1 MTVPVPY
8 PVGWLQLA
16 DVKRQLALD
25 DADTD
30 DDALIKAVIDATE
43 PEVCRAR
50 PDTVNP
56 LPPVPSRRQRAGTP
70 GTTTPADYPDAYQG
84 AVMMAA
90 RVVRRRNS
98 PAGIES
104 FGESVTYVAAY
115 DPDLDRFLRR
125 GRYRLPGV
133 G

>member
-1 MTVPVPY
+1 MSESDSWPT
-8 PVGWLQLA
+8 GWLLIA
-16 DVKRQLALD
+16 DVKRQLAID
-25 DADTD
+25 GIDTD
-30 DDALIKAVIDATE
+30 DDVLIQDCIDASE

-50 PDTVNP
+50 PDSFDT
-56 LPPVPSRRQRAGTP
+56 LSDPVV
-70 GTTTPADYPDAYQG
+70 TPAGHSDAYRG
-84 AVMMAA
+84 AVMLAA
-90 RVVRRRNS
+90 RLVRRRNS

-125 GRYRLPGV
+125 NRYRLPGV

>member
-1 MTVPVPY
+1 MTPKRRRVAVNPAAAPT
-8 PVGWLQLA
+8 GWLLLA

-25 DADTD
+25 NTDTTD
-30 DDALIKAVIDATE
+30 DVLINDCIAATE

-50 PDTVNP
+50 PDAWDD
-56 LPPVPSRRQRAGTP
+56 AGS
-70 GTTTPADYPDAYQG
+70 TPADFPDAYRG
-84 AVMMAA
+84 GVMLAA
-90 RVVRRRNS
+90 RLVRRRNS

>member
-1 MTVPVPY
+1 MTTRRRRAATTGGP
-8 PVGWLQLA
+8 PVGWLALA
-16 DVKRQLALD
+16 DVKNQLAID
-25 DADTD
+25 GVDTD
-30 DDALIKAVIDATE
+30 DDVLIQRAIDATE
-43 PEVCRAR
+43 PEVTRSR
-50 PDTVNP
+50 PDAWTD
-56 LPPVPSRRQRAGTP
+56 
-70 GTTTPADYPDAYQG
+70 TTTPADYPDAYQG
-84 AVMMAA
+84 GVMLAA

-115 DPDLDRFLRR
+115 DPDLDRLLRR

>member
-1 MTVPVPY
+1 MTIPAPAY
-8 PVGWLQLA
+8 PVGWLLLA

-25 DADTD
+25 NTDTTD
-30 DDALIKAVIDATE
+30 DVLINDCIEATE

-50 PDTVNP
+50 PDACI
-56 LPPVPSRRQRAGTP
+56 PPS
-70 GTTTPADYPDAYQG
+70 TPADFPDAYRG
-84 AVMMAA
+84 GVMLAA
-90 RVVRRRNS
+90 RLVRRRNS

>member
-1 MTVPVPY
+1 MPARRRKVAVVPLY
-8 PVGWLQLA
+8 PTGWLLIG
-16 DVKRQLALD
+16 DVKDQLRID
-25 DADTD
+25 GIDTD
-30 DDALIKAVIDATE
+30 DDVLIQRSIDATE

-50 PDTVNP
+50 PDAWDNDP
-56 LPPVPSRRQRAGTP
+56 AASS
-70 GTTTPADYPDAYQG
+70 TPADYPDAYQG
-84 AVMMAA
+84 GVMMAA
-90 RVVRRRNS
+90 RLVRRRNS

-125 GRYRLPGV
+125 GRYRMPGV

>member
-8 PVGWLQLA
+8 PVGWLLLA

-30 DDALIKAVIDATE
+30 DDVLIQACIDSTE

-56 LPPVPSRRQRAGTP
+56 VPPPASRRRPTTTAL
-70 GTTTPADYPDAYQG
+70 TTTPADYPDAYRG

-90 RVVRRRNS
+90 RLVRRRNS

>member
-1 MTVPVPY
+1 MTGPT
-8 PVGWLQLA
+8 GWLLLA
-16 DVKRQLALD
+16 DVKRQLAMDATDTAD
-25 DADTD
+25 DV
-30 DDALIKAVIDATE
+30 LIQDVIDACE

-50 PDTVNP
+50 PDSWDEV
-56 LPPVPSRRQRAGTP
+56 R
-70 GTTTPADYPDAYQG
+70 TPATTPDAYRG
-84 AVMMAA
+84 GVMLAA

-104 FGESVTYVAAY
+104 FGESVTYVASF

-125 GRYRLPGV
+125 NRHRMPGV